1 MKRITILGATG
12 SVGQATADVVEA
24 AAGRFEVVALTAN
37 RNAEKLAEMAQR
49 LRARHA
55 VVADPAAVEDLRARL
70 RGTGITVAAGPQA
83 VEEAAAMP
91 ADLTMAAIVGM
102 AGLRPLMAALARGG
116 AVAIANKEPLVAA
129 GAQVM
134 AAASRSGATIL
145 PVDSEHNAIFQVFDR
160 TRREGIVRLILT
172 ASGGPFRDWSAAD
185 MARATPAQAVAH
197 PNWSMGAKISVDSAT
212 MMNKALEV
220 IEAHHL
226 FSMPPEKIDVLIHPQ
241 SVVHSMVEYRDGSVL
256 AQLGAPDMRTPIA
269 YALGWPDRIDT
280 PGQRLDFQTL
290 GALTFAPT
298 DPERFPALPLAYACL
313 RAGPAACIA
322 FNAANEVAVEAFLA
336 GRTGF
341 SGILEIVRRCV
352 EECPD
357 GATETLDD
365 IARLDDTVRRRAR
378 TYLP

>member
-70 RGTGITVAAGPQA
+70 RGTEITVAAGLQA

-185 MARATPAQAVAH
+185 MARAE
-197 PNWSMGAKISVDSAT
+197 
-212 MMNKALEV
+212 L
-220 IEAHHL
+220 
-226 FSMPPEKIDVLIHPQ
+226 
-241 SVVHSMVEYRDGSVL
+241 
-256 AQLGAPDMRTPIA
+256 
-269 YALGWPDRIDT
+269 
-280 PGQRLDFQTL
+280 
-290 GALTFAPT
+290 
-298 DPERFPALPLAYACL
+298 
-313 RAGPAACIA
+313 
-322 FNAANEVAVEAFLA
+322 
-336 GRTGF
+336 
-341 SGILEIVRRCV
+341 
-352 EECPD
+352 
-357 GATETLDD
+357 
-365 IARLDDTVRRRAR
+365 RRRRWRIPTGPWGPKSRSTAPR
-378 TYLP
+378 